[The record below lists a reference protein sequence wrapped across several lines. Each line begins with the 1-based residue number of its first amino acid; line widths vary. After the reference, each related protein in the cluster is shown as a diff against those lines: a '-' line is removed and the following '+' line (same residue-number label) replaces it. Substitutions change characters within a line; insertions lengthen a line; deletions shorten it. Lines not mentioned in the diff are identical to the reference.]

1 MSQAASGKKKNTGK
15 GVALILERATRRR
28 SVAFERAQV
37 FQQHLF
43 KVSLQLVN
51 GIQNN

>member
-1 MSQAASGKKKNTGK
+1 MIQASSGKKKNTGK
-15 GVALILERATRRR
+15 GVAIILERATRRR
-28 SVAFERAQV
+28 TVAFERAQV

-51 GIQNN
+51 SSQNS